1 MKSSSIIILLF
12 IILSATLTYPLV
24 LQLTSSISGFTQTDE
39 PYEVLWNFWRINY
52 SHHNNLDLKFSNLIA
67 YPFGVDFT
75 QSFPRVYLWDMMT
88 FLFGISMNP
97 PLAYNIQILISYI
110 LSGFFMYLLVFY
122 STKNKAASIFSG
134 IIFTFCPQH
143 FVRSWQHIGLAYFQ
157 WMPLYLLTLFRLKE
171 TPDFKNYLMATGAL
185 LLLASFDTH
194 YFYFMLIT
202 TLLFAIFIL
211 FYRIKLIENI
221 KGNLRFIK
229 YLMLAGFSTIVLTL
243 PQYYLYLEKIFKRMP
258 QQASAWNPFQRNF
271 QDLFIQSAKPLSYIL
286 PSTEHPMFGGFTKHF
301 VGSSLWG
308 TSYTEHQLFLGWLPL
323 ILAFVAFRRWQKMR
337 KIRNPKSEIL
347 NKSKIPNPKSQIN
360 PNTQYPNS
368 KVNIINN
375 SMYEDFYIGFFIFLA
390 IAAWFFSQPPWWKFG
405 SVRIFMPPFFMYKIL
420 PMVRAYCRFGVVVM
434 LAVSVLAGFGLKFI
448 LERFKTQ
455 KAKILIT
462 CLFSGLVLFE
472 FLNFPP
478 FKVIDLTKYPKVYNW
493 LKEQPDEMVIAEYPL
508 DVKGPS
514 KGPSEHYKFYQT
526 IHHKKIINGVI
537 EGTHPHKIL
546 QTIMYLSKNDSPKV
560 LKWLGVK
567 YVLVHKELYNK
578 TGLVDVL
585 DDFKNIGNNRGLK
598 FTRNFDDIYVYEVVA
613 EPKEPDI
620 YK

>member
-88 FLFGISMNP
+88 FLFGVSMNS

-122 STKNKAASIFSG
+122 LTKNKATSIFSG

-143 FVRSWQHIGLAYFQ
+143 FARSWQHIGLAYLQ

-171 TPDFKNYLMATGAL
+171 RPNLKNSLLVTAAL
-185 LLLASFDTH
+185 LVLASFDTH
-194 YFYFMLIT
+194 YFYFMLVT
-202 TLLFAIFIL
+202 TLIFIMFVL
-211 FYRIKLIENI
+211 IYKMKLRENL
-221 KGNLRFIK
+221 KNNFRFMR
-229 YLMLAGFSTIVLTL
+229 YLILTGFFIIILTL
-243 PQYYLYLEKIFKRMP
+243 PQYCLYLQNIFKRIP
-258 QQASAWNPFQRNF
+258 QQASAWNPFQRHF
-271 QDLFIQSAKPLSYIL
+271 EDLFIQSAKPLSYIL
-286 PSTEHPMFGGFTKHF
+286 PHTEHPVFGNFTKRF

-308 TSYTEHQLFLGWLPL
+308 TSYTEHQLFLGWIPL
-323 ILAFVAFRRWQKMR
+323 ILAFFAFRRWR
-337 KIRNPKSEIL
+337 KRRKLQATSYKLQANE
-347 NKSKIPNPKSQIN
+347 Q
-360 PNTQYPNS
+360 
-368 KVNIINN
+368 
-375 SMYEDFYIGFFIFLA
+375 FYIGFFILLA
-390 IAAWFFSQPPWWKFG
+390 IVAWLFSQPPWWQIGKI
-405 SVRIFMPPFFMYKIL
+405 RIFMPSFFMYKIL
-420 PMVRAYCRFGVVVM
+420 PMVRAYCRFGIVVM

-455 KAKILIT
+455 KAKVLIT
-462 CLFSGLVLFE
+462 CLFCGLVLFE

-478 FKVIDLTKYPKVYNW
+478 FKVIDLTKYPKVYDW
-493 LKEQPDEMVIAEYPL
+493 LKEQPEDFVIAEYPL

-526 IHHKKIINGVI
+526 IHHKKIINGII